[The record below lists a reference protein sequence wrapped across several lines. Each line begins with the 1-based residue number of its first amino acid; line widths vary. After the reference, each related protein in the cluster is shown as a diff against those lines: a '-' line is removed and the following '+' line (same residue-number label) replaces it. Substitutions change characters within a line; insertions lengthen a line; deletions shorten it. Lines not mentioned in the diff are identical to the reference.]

1 MNIAHF
7 SVNRPVAVTMLII
20 ALVLLGAICFT
31 RLPVDLLPKI
41 TLPTINVSTQWP
53 NVAPEEI
60 EAQITRPIE
69 QALSSAPGLYQ
80 ITSSTSMGSS
90 SVRVQYNW
98 GVDLGQASI
107 DIMQRLER
115 VKRRFPNDDTLQAPS
130 VLRFDPNQMP
140 ILSLAFSGESD
151 VVKLRMLLENQIAPM
166 LESADGVASISVN
179 GGQPRAILLNVDP
192 VRLRA
197 HHVTLGDITRRLSQ
211 ENINVPAGIARQSET
226 EYTIRSLGWL
236 TSLEEIRGLPLSST
250 GGRTVT
256 IGDVA
261 DIQDAYQE
269 PREYVRLNGQP
280 AVGVSISKQSD
291 ANTITTAKS
300 VKERLERVAHMYPQL
315 KYSITFDQSIYVQ
328 NSVHHLMTHA
338 IIGGVLAILVLL
350 FFLRNIQSTLVVSL
364 SIPVSIISTF
374 SLLYLCGFT
383 LNTMSLSGLALATGL
398 IVDDAVVV
406 MENIFRH
413 LERDK
418 RTIRDAA
425 ITGTQ
430 EILSAVIASTW
441 TVMVVFLPLLLIKG
455 QAGQMFSQFALVVIF
470 SLAVSLLVATT
481 IVPMLSTRLIS
492 GTAHAEMLETW
503 REHPTLLM
511 RLFLRFGAW
520 FATLDDAYRNG
531 LRWALRFRW
540 VPVVGA
546 LLITL
551 SSLLLLKYVGT
562 EMMPPTDSGNI
573 SVSVRLPPG
582 TALAK
587 TDRVMRQVEEIVQR
601 NPNVAS
607 AFASVGGGRGG
618 GGGGNASQGSV
629 SIRLKEGHRQSS
641 EELVEEIR
649 RELGRIPGV
658 RPRVSSMDIV
668 SRLMSGGSDNI
679 EIIIFGNDLPTLSTL
694 SRQVM
699 GAIREVPGLENMDV
713 NWQESMP
720 ELQWTIDRQKA
731 AQLGVTFRDISDAL
745 SVATNGA
752 IATYYQEA
760 GYQYPIVVQL
770 PEAERKTVEAMA
782 NLVITPSGNGDR
794 AITLRQVASHHF
806 ATGPNQITRQDR
818 QRYIAVTGIPG
829 DRPVGD
835 IQRDIERALAG
846 MHFPS
851 GYYWAWGTSQQRQKE
866 EFAGMGVAVF
876 LAIAIIYMLLAAQ
889 FESLRHPLAIMLSVP
904 LAITGVILAL
914 FLTDRSFGL
923 TAMIGMLMLVGI
935 VVKNGILLVDYTNTL
950 RRRGIA
956 RDEAI
961 LTASP
966 TRLRPI
972 LMTAFATI
980 FGMLPIA
987 LGLGHGSEIHTPM
1000 ATTVIG
1006 GLLTSTLLTLF
1017 VVPVAYTFLDDLAAR
1032 RGPAAPAASGNGVEP
1047 EAAAEPGAPLAS

>member
-551 SSLLLLKYVGT
+551 SSLLLLRYVGT
-562 EMMPPTDSGNI
+562 ELMPPTDSG
-573 SVSVRLPPG
+573 
-582 TALAK
+582 
-587 TDRVMRQVEEIVQR
+587 
-601 NPNVAS
+601 
-607 AFASVGGGRGG
+607 
-618 GGGGNASQGSV
+618 
-629 SIRLKEGHRQSS
+629 
-641 EELVEEIR
+641 
-649 RELGRIPGV
+649 
-658 RPRVSSMDIV
+658 
-668 SRLMSGGSDNI
+668 
-679 EIIIFGNDLPTLSTL
+679 
-694 SRQVM
+694 
-699 GAIREVPGLENMDV
+699 
-713 NWQESMP
+713 
-720 ELQWTIDRQKA
+720 
-731 AQLGVTFRDISDAL
+731 
-745 SVATNGA
+745 
-752 IATYYQEA
+752 
-760 GYQYPIVVQL
+760 
-770 PEAERKTVEAMA
+770 
-782 NLVITPSGNGDR
+782 
-794 AITLRQVASHHF
+794 
-806 ATGPNQITRQDR
+806 
-818 QRYIAVTGIPG
+818 
-829 DRPVGD
+829 
-835 IQRDIERALAG
+835 
-846 MHFPS
+846 
-851 GYYWAWGTSQQRQKE
+851 
-866 EFAGMGVAVF
+866 
-876 LAIAIIYMLLAAQ
+876 
-889 FESLRHPLAIMLSVP
+889 
-904 LAITGVILAL
+904 
-914 FLTDRSFGL
+914 
-923 TAMIGMLMLVGI
+923 
-935 VVKNGILLVDYTNTL
+935 
-950 RRRGIA
+950 
-956 RDEAI
+956 
-961 LTASP
+961 
-966 TRLRPI
+966 
-972 LMTAFATI
+972 
-980 FGMLPIA
+980 
-987 LGLGHGSEIHTPM
+987 
-1000 ATTVIG
+1000 
-1006 GLLTSTLLTLF
+1006 
-1017 VVPVAYTFLDDLAAR
+1017 
-1032 RGPAAPAASGNGVEP
+1032 
-1047 EAAAEPGAPLAS
+1047 